1 MYIRSTHFLKQY
13 KNSLLKSV
21 FLVLSLLFFGSAN
34 AERVT
39 VENIRFAEQ
48 DTRTR
53 VVLDMNQP
61 ITLDTHHVM
70 VLKKPFR
77 VVLDVFNANQ
87 PRTIAQSVI
96 DRIGV
101 IKNVRIARDENHR
114 VRIVFDM
121 NQAVR
126 PESFILKPG
135 PNNANYRLVMDM
147 YPTGEVIQPPT
158 PLSSAPVVSEQVN
171 TQPSAQ
177 TIPVQI
183 KKPKAPT
190 KKLRDVL
197 IAIDAGHGGKDPG
210 AVANGLREKDITL
223 SVARLLA
230 KEVNKQKGMK
240 AMLIRDS
247 DVYIKLRSRMERAR
261 KAKADLFISLHADAF
276 THSRAHGSSVFALS
290 LNGATSEAARRLADR
305 ENKADDIG
313 GVDLSDKD
321 QVLASVL
328 LDLSQTASIRESLE
342 VGKDILKHM
351 GGINKL
357 HKPTVQQAGFAV
369 LKSPDIPSVLIE
381 TAFLT
386 NPSEAKKLS
395 NPQHQKK
402 IARSIVKGLNA
413 YFKRKAPEGTVL
425 SN

>member
-1 MYIRSTHFLKQY
+1 MYIQSTQFLKQHMTRV
-13 KNSLLKSV
+13 LKSIVLVCALLV
-21 FLVLSLLFFGSAN
+21 FGFAS
-34 AERVT
+34 AERVS

-53 VVLDMNQP
+53 VVLDMDQP
-61 ITLDTHHVM
+61 ISLDTHHVM

-87 PRTIAQSVI
+87 PHPVAQSVI

-101 IKNVRIARDENHR
+101 INKVRIARNDNHR

-121 NQAVR
+121 NQAVK
-126 PESFILKPG
+126 PESFVLKPG
-135 PNNANYRLVMDM
+135 PDNSNYRLVLDM
-147 YPTGEVIQPPT
+147 YPTGEIIQLPT
-158 PLSSAPVVSEQVN
+158 PSTDAPVTS
-171 TQPSAQ
+171 TQTMTKPTAQ
-177 TIPVQI
+177 P
-183 KKPKAPT
+183 KKPKTPP

-223 SVARLLA
+223 AVARLLA
-230 KEVNKQKGMK
+230 KEVNQQKGMK
-240 AMLIRDS
+240 AMLIRNS

-276 THSRAHGSSVFALS
+276 THKRARGSSVFALS

-342 VGKDILKHM
+342 VGKDILRHM
-351 GGINKL
+351 GGINAL

-386 NPSEAKKLS
+386 NPSEAKKLN
-395 NPQHQKK
+395 NPKHQKK
-402 IARSIVKGLNA
+402 IAQSIVKGLNT
-413 YFKRKAPEGTVL
+413 YFKRKAPAGTVL
-425 SN
+425 SQP